1 MVLTE
6 STLPKDSSSNPGRT
20 DSGGGGGCNS
30 HLYNYIVE
38 RAAPSKLCQMRHVQ
52 PRPYTPLYPD
62 LIARVTQSNDYT
74 LRPPPYVVQQT
85 LMEFY
90 RVCNGHYGI
99 HCEVPSSME
108 LLTMQGYHG
117 NTSPSGGGAPQG
129 APSSSSPGLA
139 ACTTRSGIT
148 GVPNK
153 LVAGARDGRRDGNDE
168 ETLRANDFTKV
179 LDDYRITQLRR
190 NAQHQDTYNGR
201 RLCMYFNTREGCR
214 RGPYC
219 EFLHVDKNG
228 ALAQSRRVE
237 SDT

>member
-6 STLPKDSSSNPGRT
+6 LTDPKGSSSNISNADCGG
-20 DSGGGGGCNS
+20 SGCSS

-62 LIARVTQSNDYT
+62 IIARVTQSNDYT

-99 HCEVPSSME
+99 HCEIPSSME
-108 LLTMQGYHG
+108 LLTMQGYHY
-117 NTSPSGGGAPQG
+117 NASQSSGGSLQG
-129 APSSSSPGLA
+129 VAAASSSPPSLSVF
-139 ACTTRSGIT
+139 TRAST
-148 GVPNK
+148 SAMPNR
-153 LVAGARDGRRDGNDE
+153 LVVTAKDGKRDTNDE
-168 ETLRANDFTKV
+168 EAIKANDFTKV

-228 ALAQSRRVE
+228 AFAQSRRVE
-237 SDT
+237 GDP